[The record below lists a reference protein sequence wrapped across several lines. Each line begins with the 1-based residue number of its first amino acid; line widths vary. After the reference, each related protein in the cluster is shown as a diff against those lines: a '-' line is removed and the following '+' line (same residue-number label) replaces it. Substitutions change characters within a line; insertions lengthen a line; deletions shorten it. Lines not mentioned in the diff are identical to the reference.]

1 FHRTIGATCQRTE
14 LRFQIDFASFRAQL
28 TYSQQH
34 MAHLDSNVGTAL
46 ISDLKFQRK
55 TITKRQLEL
64 ADRAERTIACGGP
77 SVRKMPAGTPAL
89 PSTAISNFR
98 FEISER

>member
-1 FHRTIGATCQRTE
+1 

-55 TITKRQLEL
+55 SKNKTRRDL
-64 ADRAERTIACGGP
+64 RAGG
-77 SVRKMPAGTPAL
+77 G
-89 PSTAISNFR
+89 
-98 FEISER
+98 